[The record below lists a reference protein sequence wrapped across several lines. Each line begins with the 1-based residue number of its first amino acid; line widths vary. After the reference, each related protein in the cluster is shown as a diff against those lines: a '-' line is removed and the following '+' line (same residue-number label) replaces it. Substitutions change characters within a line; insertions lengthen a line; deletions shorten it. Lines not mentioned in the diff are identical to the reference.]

1 MNKKPVY
8 GARMKKTVITLMIF
22 LLTSIATSNAQSF
35 FSSENTDNTT
45 TTAPAGSGGTSGEYT
60 GGLFK
65 SGTDDP
71 GGRPDNGGG
80 IGQNSPI
87 GDGWQILVGGCIV
100 LMIVKTV
107 NEKRKSK
114 NLV

>member
-1 MNKKPVY
+1 MNKKPVN

-22 LLTSIATSNAQSF
+22 LLTSIATSNAQAF
-35 FSSENTDNTT
+35 FSESTDNTT
-45 TTAPAGSGGTSGEYT
+45 TTAPAGSGETSGEYT

-65 SGTDDP
+65 ASTDDP

-87 GDGWQILVGGCIV
+87 GDGWQIVVGGCIV